1 MSSANEFFSTKDYAR
16 NLPSALAIKKRA
28 DLHCPIDLQQVK
40 IMFQDE
46 GGGNAMRSEKY
57 RKGGAIKAII
67 DQNH

>member
-16 NLPSALAIKKRA
+16 NLPSALAMKERA
-28 DLHCPIDLQQVK
+28 DLQRAIHLQRVK

-46 GGGNAMRSEKY
+46 GGGNAMESEKY
-57 RKGGAIKAII
+57 RKGDAMI